1 MREVKIIDSLQND
14 YQYCENVIKHN
25 SASFYHAF
33 KNLPKDKANAVYA
46 IYAFC
51 RYADDSVD
59 ETGNKSVQEKNW
71 QNLYHQLKLFEKG
84 EEISSPLWRA
94 LRDVFT
100 RYEMD
105 IKPFYEQLEGQKMDI
120 NFQQPNTLAEL
131 EQYCY
136 YVAGTV
142 GLMLLPILATENHQH
157 LHMYAV
163 QLGVAMQLT
172 NILRDV
178 GEDYRNNRIYL
189 PVDLLEKEDYKQ
201 RDLEASNIN
210 ASFIKV
216 WEEIA
221 TRSEQLYALFQE
233 GIDYFDKDSQLHVLL
248 SALIYKEILKVVRE
262 NGYDCLH
269 TRNYVSEENM
279 LRLKEAVEGL
289 TVGL

>member
-1 MREVKIIDSLQND
+1 MREARSIYSLEND
-14 YQYCENVIKHN
+14 YLYCENVIKQY
-25 SASFYHAF
+25 SKSFYQAF
-33 KNLPKDKANAVYA
+33 KQLPTKKANAVYA

-59 ETGNKSVQEKNW
+59 ETRDKLKQVDNW
-71 QNLYHQLKLFEKG
+71 NELYNQLKLFEKG

-100 RYEMD
+100 NYDMD

-120 NFQQPNTLAEL
+120 HFKQPGTLAEL

-142 GLMLLPILATENHQH
+142 GLMLLPILASENHKH
-157 LHMYAV
+157 LHVCAV

-189 PVDLLEKEDYKQ
+189 PVSLLQLENYKQ
-201 RDLEASNIN
+201 QDLEANNIN
-210 ASFIKV
+210 SSFIRI
-216 WEEIA
+216 WEKIA
-221 TRSEQLYALFQE
+221 NRSEELYESFQE
-233 GIDYFDKDSQLHVLL
+233 GMDYFDKDSQLNVLL
-248 SALIYKEILKVVRE
+248 SAHIYKEILKVVRN
-262 NGYDCLH
+262 NGYDCLQK
-269 TRNYVSEENM
+269 RNYVSQENVV
-279 LRLKEAVEGL
+279 RLLQRVEGI
-289 TVGL
+289 

>member
-1 MREVKIIDSLQND
+1 MREAKKVDLLQND
-14 YQYCENVIKHN
+14 YLYCENVIKQN
-25 SASFYHAF
+25 SASFYQAF
-33 KNLPKDKANAVYA
+33 KKLPKDKANAVYA

-51 RYADDSVD
+51 RNADDSVD
-59 ETGNKSVQEKNW
+59 ETRDKSTQLKNW
-71 QNLYHQLKLFEKG
+71 QDLYHQLQLFEKG

-105 IKPFYEQLEGQKMDI
+105 IKPFYEQLEGQRMDI
-120 NFQQPNTLAEL
+120 NFKQPSTLAEL
-131 EQYCY
+131 ERYCY

-157 LHMYAV
+157 LHGYAV
-163 QLGVAMQLT
+163 ELGVAMQLT

-189 PVDLLEKEDYKQ
+189 PKDLLQMENYKQ
-201 RDLEASNIN
+201 QDLESSNIN
-210 ASFIKV
+210 SSFISV
-216 WEEIA
+216 WEKIA
-221 TRSEQLYALFQE
+221 NRSEELYELFQV

-262 NGYDCLH
+262 SGYDCFQK
-269 TRNYVSEENM
+269 RNYVSQENM
-279 LRLKEAVEGL
+279 YRLKQVVEGL
-289 TVGL
+289 TVSL